1 MHVVAFFFFF
11 FNSTAES
18 QMCPP
23 ICGLFFEEFLIY
35 HPLDVITL
43 DVSMLKSSCFKGL
56 SGEDTC
62 CNSAHQRRWG
72 SADVSDSLATSDKSL
87 MFSSVFIRHQVVSS
101 SLLLHGLQHTRLS

>member
-1 MHVVAFFFFF
+1 MVNCIQQCACGGFFFFFF

-87 MFSSVFIRHQVVSS
+87 MFSSVFMPLGFTS
-101 SLLLHGLQHTRLS
+101 